1 MLYFIKTLDYY
12 KIGFTENL
20 ESRMK
25 EYAIHNPVVELLGIK
40 EGNLSDERRY
50 QISFCEYEGTGE
62 WYKLPKNLVIELL
75 KDFTPSNALIH
86 HPKKYR
92 SKSND
97 KQLEYANR
105 DRRKYYKE
113 RAKRPE
119 RITYM
124 KQYSKQYRQ
133 NLTEE
138 QKQKQ
143 KEYQKEY
150 RERNKEKLKKQ
161 QKAWREKNKATP
173 TK

>member
-20 ESRMK
+20 DSRMK
-25 EYAIHNPVVELLGIK
+25 DYAIHNPIAELLGIK
-40 EGNLSDERRY
+40 EGTSIDERRY
-50 QISFCEYEGTGE
+50 QMSFCEYEGTGE
-62 WYKLPKNLVIELL
+62 WYKLPKELVNELL
-75 KDFTPSNALIH
+75 KDFTPSNALVH

-92 SKSND
+92 SKSD
-97 KQLEYANR
+97 KSKS
-105 DRRKYYKE
+105 DRREYYKK

-119 RITYM
+119 RIAYM
-124 KQYSKQYRQ
+124 KEYLKEYSKQYRQ

-138 QKQKQ
+138 QKEKQKQ
-143 KEYQKEY
+143 YQKEY

-161 QKAWREKNKATP
+161 QKEWREKNKATP